1 MEGNTEAAIA
11 RMEQQIKELA
21 RRMDSL
27 EKLIETVQTLALS
40 VKELST
46 RQESTEEQLGTIS
59 KKVTAIE
66 EKPAKYWSSVI
77 TAVISALVGAAIAY
91 FIKGGQ

>member
-11 RMEQQIKELA
+11 RMEQQIIELA

-27 EKLIETVQTLALS
+27 EKLTESVQSLALS

-46 RQESTEEQLGTIS
+46 RQESTDEQLGTIS

-91 FIKGGQ
+91 FIKGGA